1 MELFERVLLQKRYDS
16 KKIYSL
22 HEPDVACISKGKE
35 HKKYEFG
42 NKVSIT
48 VTQTT
53 GVITGALS
61 FSSNPYD
68 GHTLPDV
75 LDQYQKL
82 TGLRAK
88 EATADRGYRGKKEI
102 DGTKIN
108 IPKKFN
114 QKLLT
119 HYQQKKLKK
128 QFKRRAAIEPM
139 IGHLKTDYR
148 LGRNFYKGITGDS
161 TNVLLAA
168 AAMNFKRMMNI
179 WKGSFFSFFQQLVF
193 IFKLFFAPTNLECRN
208 IKMSF

>member
-1 MELFERVLLQKRYDS
+1 M
-16 KKIYSL
+16 
-22 HEPDVACISKGKE
+22 
-35 HKKYEFG
+35 
-42 NKVSIT
+42 
-48 VTQTT
+48 
-53 GVITGALS
+53 
-61 FSSNPYD
+61 
-68 GHTLPDV
+68 PDV

>member
-1 MELFERVLLQKRYDS
+1 M
-16 KKIYSL
+16 
-22 HEPDVACISKGKE
+22 
-35 HKKYEFG
+35 
-42 NKVSIT
+42 
-48 VTQTT
+48 
-53 GVITGALS
+53 
-61 FSSNPYD
+61 
-68 GHTLPDV
+68 PDV

-208 IKMSF
+208 IKFLPTSI